1 MAVMRVSFHVEPIL
15 IGIGYCGLYI
25 EPCRVSSAHESGM
38 PRRERFAAA
47 EIMLRA
53 AAHSDAFLPPQNLN
67 RYRMPS
73 LAMSASVHTIGVF
86 PSGSDGRACFRPGV
100 QKSFSVWLTFSSVV
114 IALSSSSTRS
124 SIGALA
130 FNHGRAARS
139 SGGRTPTLLETAK
152 MAAQAA
158 SMIANRE
165 VAARTATSAATVK
178 RLAAVAAGEA
188 QGSDNKRARE
198 LPSAARAGA
207 RGTRTRSPYGRPPAE
222 RGWRRPAGGSEGRL
236 AGLLARARR
245 GGRDRLGAGNLRA
258 ARHAL
263 FKRQG

>member
-1 MAVMRVSFHVEPIL
+1 MAVMSVSFHVEPRL

-25 EPCRVSSAHESGM
+25 EPWRVSSAHESGM

-47 EIMLRA
+47 EIVLRA

-152 MAAQAA
+152 MAAHAA

-165 VAARTATSAATVK
+165 VAPARAATSAATVR
-178 RLAAVAAGEA
+178 RLAAAAAGEA

-198 LPSAARAGA
+198 LPAADREREEPGLDGA
-207 RGTRTRSPYGRPPAE
+207 RRYWPAE
-222 RGWRRPAGGSEGRL
+222 PAGG
-236 AGLLARARR
+236 RR
-245 GGRDRLGAGNLRA
+245 RERSGQAVRS
-258 ARHAL
+258 
-263 FKRQG
+263 KYS